1 MLEQLAIEYAFLP
14 AAGASLQRAATERH
28 WHETMNVQRML
39 EQVLFCLTQRKDTL
53 QNRALLSF
61 LDVPNVELFL
71 DAVQAAYGSHY
82 LPKIKQS

>member
-1 MLEQLAIEYAFLP
+1 
-14 AAGASLQRAATERH
+14 
-28 WHETMNVQRML
+28 MNVQRML

-61 LDVPNVELFL
+61 LAVPNVELFL